1 MALTKRL
8 NFATKGETFLE
19 FKREQLM
26 FTVKRIWKEYN
37 KLRIEFI
44 SLFKQSLLKLNH
56 TYEEMGKY
64 GLSLISRLSKI
75 QYKPVIAIRYKKKA
89 GILVSHVDYKLS
101 REGVLPAYTFE
112 NTSHYLDDLIIV
124 LNQFFDS
131 LIKFSEI
138 EDLLLKYSLNFK
150 KVNRRINGLKNII
163 IPRLK
168 EDIKKIKE
176 VLEEIERE
184 GYIRLKKT
192 KDLII
197 NQQKTI

>member
-1 MALTKRL
+1 MALTKRV
-8 NFATKGETFLE
+8 NFAVKGETFLE

-26 FTVKRIWKEYN
+26 FRIKQIWKEYN
-37 KLRIEFI
+37 KIRIDFI
-44 SLFKQSLLKLNH
+44 SLFKQSLLKLNN
-56 TYEEMGKY
+56 TYKEMGKY
-64 GLSLISRLSKI
+64 GLSLISRLSNI
-75 QYKPVIAIRYKKKA
+75 QYKPVIDIHYKKKA
-89 GILVSHVDYKLS
+89 GTLVSHINHKLS
-101 REGVLPAYTFE
+101 REEILPAYTFE
-112 NTSHYLDDLIIV
+112 NTSHYLDDLII
-124 LNQFFDS
+124 LLKELFNS
-131 LIKFSEI
+131 LIEFSEI

-168 EDIKKIKE
+168 EDVKKIKE

-197 NQQKTI
+197 NQQKNI